1 MLAVVAAAYG
11 PVVASSPGWV
21 GADTKTYLYL
31 DPGRLLA
38 RAPTLWDADRA
49 LGTVTHQNIGYLW
62 PMGPFYWLAE
72 NLGLP
77 DWLAQRLWLGT
88 LLAAA
93 GLGVLYLLR
102 TLGWEGRG
110 LLIAVLGYQLSPYL
124 LHYSARIS
132 IVLAPW
138 AGLGWLIGLT
148 VRAARAGGW
157 RYPAL
162 FALAAVT
169 VGSVNATSLALVG
182 LAPALWLAHAA
193 WVQRSVSWKRAGAVA
208 ARIGALTAGVSLW
221 WMAGLAVQGAYSLPV
236 TRYTESYKAV
246 ADASTAPEILR
257 GLGYWFFYGND
268 KLGAWIEPSVD
279 YTQGLWLVFVSFG
292 LVVGTLALGS
302 ALRWR
307 HRGYFLLL
315 LAVGA
320 LIGVGAHPW
329 DGPSPAGALFKAF
342 TRSDAGLAL
351 RSTPRALPLVALS
364 VAVLAAAGV
373 NALARRMPRLGA
385 AVGAGVLLAVVLNNP
400 AIWKVRMVEEHLR
413 RPEDLPVYWLEAA
426 ADLDRAGPG
435 RVWEAPGSDFAS
447 YRWGNTVDP
456 ITPGLIDRGYVAR
469 ELVPFG
475 SPQSAGLLTAVDRRL
490 QEQTLEAES
499 LAPVARLMGVS
510 EIVHRADLTFE
521 RFRTP
526 RPVET
531 AALLERAPGLT
542 PLAAYGD
549 PAPNE
554 AGPEQ
559 TMIDEIR
566 LARPAGAT
574 HPAPVTR
581 FGVAGARPVV
591 GTRSAGA
598 VVVVGDAD
606 GIVDAAAAGVAD
618 FTGDN
623 PVFFAADLAA
633 DSGLAEL
640 VLGAGGPGRPADI
653 VVTDSN
659 RRRAQ
664 RWGTLR
670 ENRGH
675 TETAGEEPL
684 TYDPTDNR
692 LAVFGADPT
701 GDTRTVSEQ
710 RGPVTARAT
719 AYGNPVTYTVDD
731 RPALAVD
738 GSGDTAWVV
747 GAFSDPRGEFLRL
760 ELAEPGPVAAVR
772 LLQPRGPANR
782 RITEVEIR
790 ADGRTAAT
798 VELDE
803 RSRAEPGQTVALGV
817 EASVIEIEITAT
829 DLDHLRTYPGID
841 PVGFAEADLGLGPT
855 TEVIRTPRALVDR
868 LGEDLDRHDL
878 AVVLTRERSDPRE
891 PVRSDPEPHMARAV
905 PLPVERQATLRG
917 TARLSA
923 AAPSPV
929 IDDLLGLKTD
939 SGPAVTA
946 KSSGSRASTAET
958 PEKQVSG
965 PAVTAKSPES
975 RASAAETPGKRVSG
989 LAVTAKSSG
998 HLAGDLPSRAS
1009 AVLDGNPATAWTAAF
1024 GPQTGRWI
1032 EIALTAPTLDPT
1044 LNQNEGP
1051 APAVEVEIDVEVI
1064 EADVVADRLHSVPTA
1079 VEVLVDGTSAGVFA
1093 TELKA
1098 AAASAAAP
1106 LDSTATVSIPVR
1118 ATGSA
1123 FRLVVAEVSERL
1135 TRDWYSNTFQ
1145 PLPVSIAEVRLGAN
1159 PVRLSPP
1166 TPVDTGCREDL
1177 VSINGRPT
1185 PVRITG
1191 SAADAEARRPLNL
1204 QGCEPVTLTPNE
1216 TLVVTASG
1224 ANTGIDIDQLVFTSP
1239 APLPPTP
1246 AASPDSAERAE
1257 AASPAPTPDSA
1268 AAAEAAADSAEAS
1281 GAAADSVEGLEA
1293 STPDPAKDSAAEVKV
1308 ERHRDT
1314 SFTATVPP
1322 SDTGRWLVLA
1332 QSHNRGW
1339 QAVADGVDLG
1349 KPVVIDGYANGWWL
1363 PPGAETT
1370 VELRWTPQRLVDA
1383 ALALSAIFT
1392 ALTIAL
1398 AWKGRRTKPPSP
1410 ADGPAKTAEAT
1421 EYSPAK
1427 TAEATEYSP
1436 ALPQL
1441 IWPFAEPQQDPQPN
1455 RPSPKAI
1462 GGAALATAAL
1472 ATFTL
1477 PQWPTWLPLAA
1488 ALAAITAISLHWPR
1502 ARPLPLVAAATSL
1515 ATAATWIMISQYRF
1529 RHPPD
1534 FAWPQRF
1541 EEVNILGMIT
1551 ILLIATTYLQE
1562 STPPRQARQ
1571 PHTRN
1576 RSHT

>member
-1 MLAVVAAAYG
+1 MTRRPRRAVGWRPRWWPDRWTVLAVVAAAYG

-182 LAPALWLAHAA
+182 LAPALWLAHAT
-193 WVQRSVSWKRAGAVA
+193 WVQRSISWRRAGAVA

-400 AIWKVRMVEEHLR
+400 AMWKVRMVEEHLR

-566 LARPAGAT
+566 LARPATAA

-598 VVVVGDAD
+598 AVVVVGDAD

-618 FTGDN
+618 FAGHG

-640 VLGAGGPGRPADI
+640 VLGAGGPARPADI

-684 TYDPTDNR
+684 AYDPTDNR
-692 LAVFGADPT
+692 LAVFGADPA

-738 GSGDTAWVV
+738 GSPDTAWVV
-747 GAFSDPRGEFLRL
+747 GAFSDPRGEVLRL

-790 ADGRTAAT
+790 TDGRTAAT
-798 VELDE
+798 AELDE

-855 TEVIRTPRALVDR
+855 TEVIRTPRGLMDR
-868 LGEDLDRHDL
+868 LGEGLDRHDL

-891 PVRSDPEPHMARAV
+891 PVRSDPEPHMVRAV

-929 IDDLLGLKTD
+929 IDDLLGLRTD
-939 SGPAVTA
+939 SGLAVTTE
-946 KSSGSRASTAET
+946 SSGSRASTAET
-958 PEKQVSG
+958 PEK
-965 PAVTAKSPES
+965 
-975 RASAAETPGKRVSG
+975 RISAP
-989 LAVTAKSSG
+989 AVTAKSSG
-998 HLAGDLPSRAS
+998 RLAGDLPSRAS

-1032 EIALTAPTLDPT
+1032 EIALAPPTLDPT
-1044 LNQNEGP
+1044 LNQNEVPVPP
-1051 APAVEVEIDVEVI
+1051 AAVEVEVDVEVI
-1064 EADVVADRLHSVPTA
+1064 EADVVVDRLHSVPA
-1079 VEVLVDGTSAGVFA
+1079 ALEVLVDGASIDVFA
-1093 TELKA
+1093 TGLKA
-1098 AAASAAAP
+1098 DNASAAAP
-1106 LDSTATVSIPVR
+1106 LDSTATVSIPVQ

-1145 PLPVSIAEVRLGAN
+1145 PLPVSIAEVRLGAD
-1159 PVRLSPP
+1159 PVRLAPP
-1166 TPVDTGCREDL
+1166 TPIDTGCREDL

-1216 TLVVTASG
+1216 TLVVTSSG

-1239 APLPPTP
+1239 APLSPTP
-1246 AASPDSAERAE
+1246 AGPAAEPNSAERAE
-1257 AASPAPTPDSA
+1257 TASSAPTPTLTADSA
-1268 AAAEAAADSAEAS
+1268 AEAGAASDSAEGS
-1281 GAAADSVEGLEA
+1281 EA

-1322 SDTGRWLVLA
+1322 SATGRWLVLA

-1339 QAVADGVDLG
+1339 QAVADGTDLG
-1349 KPVVIDGYANGWWL
+1349 EPVVIDGYANGWWL

-1383 ALALSAIFT
+1383 ALALSAAFT

-1421 EYSPAK
+1421 EYGP
-1427 TAEATEYSP
+1427 T
-1436 ALPQL
+1436 LPQL
-1441 IWPFAEPQQDPQPN
+1441 IWPFIEPQQDPQANP
-1455 RPSPKAI
+1455 PSPKAI
-1462 GGAALATAAL
+1462 GAAALATATL

-1477 PQWPTWLPLAA
+1477 PQWPTWLPLTAL
-1488 ALAAITAISLHWPR
+1488 LAAITAISLHWPR
-1502 ARPLPLVAAATSL
+1502 ARPLPLAAAATSL
-1515 ATAATWIMISQYRF
+1515 AAAAAWIMISQYRF

-1541 EEVNILGMIT
+1541 EEVNILGMLT

-1562 STPPRQARQ
+1562 STTPRHGGKKPEAA
-1571 PHTRN
+1571 TR
-1576 RSHT
+1576 

>member
-1 MLAVVAAAYG
+1 MLVSVAAAYG

-193 WVQRSVSWKRAGAVA
+193 WVQRSVSWKRAGAAA
-208 ARIGALTAGVSLW
+208 ARIGALTVGVSLW

-302 ALRWR
+302 ALRWC

-342 TRSDAGLAL
+342 TRTDAGLAL
-351 RSTPRALPLVALS
+351 RSTPRAVPLVALS

-400 AIWKVRMVEEHLR
+400 AMWKVRMVEEHLR

-475 SPQSAGLLTAVDRRL
+475 SPQSAALLTAVDRRL

-499 LAPVARLMGVS
+499 LAPVARLMGAS

-526 RPVET
+526 RPAET

-542 PLAAYGD
+542 PLAGYGD

-566 LARPAGAT
+566 LARPVTAV

-581 FGVAGARPVV
+581 FGVDGARPVV
-591 GTRSAGA
+591 GTRSAGDA

-606 GIVDAAAAGVAD
+606 GIVDAAAAGLAD
-618 FTGDN
+618 FAGDG
-623 PVFFAADLAA
+623 PVFFAADLAGH
-633 DSGLAEL
+633 SELAEL
-640 VLGAGGPGRPADI
+640 VLGPDGAARPAAI

-675 TETAGEEPL
+675 TETAGETPL
-684 TYDPTDNR
+684 AYDPTDNR
-692 LAVFGADPT
+692 LAVFGADPAD
-701 GDTRTVSEQ
+701 DTRTVSEQ

-738 GSGDTAWVV
+738 GSPDTAWVV

-760 ELAEPGPVAAVR
+760 ELAEPGLVAAVR
-772 LLQPRGPANR
+772 LLQPPGPANR

-798 VELDE
+798 VGLDE
-803 RSRAEPGQTVALGV
+803 RSRAEPGQTVALEV

-829 DLDHLRTYPGID
+829 NLDHLRTYPGID

-855 TEVIRTPRALVDR
+855 TEVIRTPRALIDR
-868 LGEDLDRHDL
+868 LGESLDRHDL

-891 PVRSDPEPHMARAV
+891 PVRADPEPQMTRAI
-905 PLPVERQATLRG
+905 PLPVERKATLRG

-929 IDDLLGLKTD
+929 IDDLLGLRAV
-939 SGPAVTA
+939 SGASAVTA
-946 KSSGSRASTAET
+946 ESSGSRASAAE
-958 PEKQVSG
+958 
-965 PAVTAKSPES
+965 SPE
-975 RASAAETPGKRVSG
+975 ERVSG

-998 HLAGDLPSRAS
+998 RLAGDLPSRAS

-1032 EIALTAPTLDPT
+1032 EIALTAPTLAPT
-1044 LNQNEGP
+1044 LNLAEGP
-1051 APAVEVEIDVEVI
+1051 TSTAAVEVEGWVEVI
-1064 EADVVADRLHSVPTA
+1064 EADVVVDRLHSVPA
-1079 VEVLVDGTSAGVFA
+1079 ALEVLVDGASAGVFP
-1093 TELKA
+1093 TGLKA
-1098 AAASAAAP
+1098 DDASAAAP
-1106 LDSTATVSIPVR
+1106 LDSTATVSIPVQ

-1123 FRLVVAEVSERL
+1123 FRLVVAKVSERL

-1145 PLPVSIAEVRLGAN
+1145 PLPVSIAEVRLGAD
-1159 PVRLSPP
+1159 PIRLPPP

-1177 VSINGRPT
+1177 LSVNGRPI

-1191 SAADAEARRPLNL
+1191 SAADAESRRPLNL
-1204 QGCEPVTLTPNE
+1204 QGCEPVTLTPGE
-1216 TLVVTASG
+1216 TLVVTSSG
-1224 ANTGIDIDQLVFTSP
+1224 ADTGIDIDQLVFTSP
-1239 APLPPTP
+1239 APLSPMPPALSAPMPTP
-1246 AASPDSAERAE
+1246 
-1257 AASPAPTPDSA
+1257 T
-1268 AAAEAAADSAEAS
+1268 ADSAE
-1281 GAAADSVEGLEA
+1281 GAGAPA
-1293 STPDPAKDSAAEVKV
+1293 PDPAKGSATAAVKV

-1322 SDTGRWLVLA
+1322 SDAGRWLVLA
-1332 QSHNRGW
+1332 QSYNRGW

-1349 KPVVIDGYANGWWL
+1349 EPVVIDGYANGWWL
-1363 PPGAETT
+1363 PPGDETT

-1398 AWKGRRTKPPSP
+1398 AWKGRRSEPP
-1410 ADGPAKTAEAT
+1410 GPVNAT
-1421 EYSPAK
+1421 EAPESSP
-1427 TAEATEYSP
+1427 P
-1436 ALPQL
+1436 LPQL
-1441 IWPFAEPQQDPQPN
+1441 IWPFAEPQPAPQAGP
-1455 RPSPKAI
+1455 PSRQATAV
-1462 GGAALATAAL
+1462 AALTTAAIAAL
-1472 ATFTL
+1472 TL

-1488 ALAAITAISLHWPR
+1488 ALAAITAISLHWQR
-1502 ARPLPLVAAATSL
+1502 AGPLPLAAAATSL
-1515 ATAATWIMISQYRF
+1515 GIAAAWIMISQYRF

-1541 EEVNILGMIT
+1541 EEVNILGMLT
-1551 ILLIATTYLQE
+1551 ILLIAATYIQE
-1562 STPPRQARQ
+1562 STTPRRAGR
-1571 PHTRN
+1571 HRAGSGN
-1576 RSHT
+1576 R

>member
-1 MLAVVAAAYG
+1 MLAAVAAGYG

-88 LLAAA
+88 LLVLA
-93 GLGVLYLLR
+93 GLGVAYLLR

-110 LLIAVLGYQLSPYL
+110 LLVAVLAYELSPYL

-138 AGLGWLIGLT
+138 AALGWLIGLT
-148 VRAARAGGW
+148 VRAAHTGGW

-169 VGSVNATSLALVG
+169 AGSVNATSLALVG
-182 LAPALWLAHAA
+182 LAPALWLAHAVWA
-193 WVQRSVSWKRAGAVA
+193 ERSLSLRRAGAAA

-292 LVVGTLALGS
+292 LVVGTLALAA

-329 DGPSPAGALFKAF
+329 AGPSPAGALFKAF

-351 RSTPRALPLVALS
+351 RSTPRAVPLVALA
-364 VAVLAAAGV
+364 VAVLAGAGL
-373 NALARRMPRLGA
+373 NALHRRLPRFGA
-385 AVGAGVLLAVVLNNP
+385 FVSVGVLAAVVLNNP
-400 AIWKVRMVEEHLR
+400 AMWKVRMVEEQLR
-413 RPEDLPVYWLEAA
+413 RPENLPEYWLEATA
-426 ADLDRAGPG
+426 AMDSAGRG
-435 RVWEAPGSDFAS
+435 RVWEVPGSDFAS

-475 SPQSAGLLTAVDRRL
+475 SAQSAALLTAVDRRL
-490 QEQTLEAES
+490 QEQTLAPES
-499 LAPVARLMGVS
+499 LAPVARLMGAG
-510 EIVHRADLTFE
+510 EIAHRADLTFE

-542 PLAAYGD
+542 ELAAHGV
-549 PAPNE
+549 PVANQ

-566 LARPAGAT
+566 LARPADPA

-581 FGVAGARPVV
+581 YAVADPRPLVGV
-591 GTRSAGA
+591 RSAA
-598 VVVVGDAD
+598 SATVVVVGDAD
-606 GIVDAAAAGVAD
+606 GIVDAAAAGVVD
-618 FTGDN
+618 FTGDG
-623 PVFFAADLAA
+623 PVFFAADLVSDSELA
-633 DSGLAEL
+633 DL
-640 VLGAGGPGRPADI
+640 VLGAGAGQPADI

-675 TETAGEEPL
+675 TEMAGETPL
-684 TYDPTDNR
+684 AYDPTDNR
-692 LAVFGADPT
+692 LAVFAADST
-701 GDTRTVSEQ
+701 DDTRTVSEQ

-738 GSGDTAWVV
+738 GSAETAWVV
-747 GAFSDPRGEFLRL
+747 GAFSDPRGEILRL
-760 ELAEPGPVAAVR
+760 ELAEPTPVDAVR
-772 LLQPRGPANR
+772 LLQPSGPANR

-790 ADGRTAAT
+790 TDGRTAAA
-798 VELDE
+798 VDLDE
-803 RSRAEPGQTVALGV
+803 RSRTEPGQRVELGV
-817 EASVIEIEITAT
+817 EASVVEVEITAT

-841 PVGFAEADLGLGPT
+841 PVGFAEVDLGLGPT
-855 TEVIRTPRALVDR
+855 SEVIRTPRALLDQ
-868 LGEDLDRHDL
+868 LGPDLNRHDL
-878 AVVLTRERSDPRE
+878 AIVLTRERSDPRE
-891 PVRSDPEPHMARAV
+891 PVRADPEPHMVRAI
-905 PLPVERQATLRG
+905 PLPTEREATLQG

-929 IDDLLGLKTD
+929 IDALLGL
-939 SGPAVTA
+939 GPASGQARMTA
-946 KSSGSRASTAET
+946 T
-958 PEKQVSG
+958 
-965 PAVTAKSPES
+965 
-975 RASAAETPGKRVSG
+975 
-989 LAVTAKSSG
+989 SSG

-1024 GPQTGRWI
+1024 GPQTARWI
-1032 EIALTAPTLDPT
+1032 EIALAAPTLDQT
-1044 LNQNEGP
+1044 LDEK
-1051 APAVEVEIDVEVI
+1051 APPDAEIMPEVEDEVI
-1064 EADVVADRLHSVPTA
+1064 EVDVVTDRLHSVPA
-1079 VEVLVDGTSAGVFA
+1079 AMEVLVDGASAGIFP
-1093 TELKA
+1093 TGLKA
-1098 AAASAAAP
+1098 DEASAAAP
-1106 LDSTATVSIPVR
+1106 IDSTTTVSIPVQTSGR
-1118 ATGSA
+1118 V
-1123 FRLVVAEVSERL
+1123 FRLAVAEVSERL

-1145 PLPVSIAEVRLGAN
+1145 PLPVSIAEVRLAPD
-1159 PVRLSPP
+1159 PVRLPPP
-1166 TPVDTGCREDL
+1166 TPVNTGCREDL
-1177 VSINGRPT
+1177 VKVNGHPV

-1191 SAADAEARRPLNL
+1191 SATDAEARHPLDL
-1204 QGCEPVTLTPNE
+1204 EGCEPVTLTPDE
-1216 TLVVTASG
+1216 TLVVTAAG
-1224 ANTGIDIDQLVFTSP
+1224 ANTGIDVDQLVLT
-1239 APLPPTP
+1239 
-1246 AASPDSAERAE
+1246 
-1257 AASPAPTPDSA
+1257 SPAPTPLPPSTGAGEEATPADSA
-1268 AAAEAAADSAEAS
+1268 SPGAEAALTGSASPAPS
-1281 GAAADSVEGLEA
+1281 SPIGSP
-1293 STPDPAKDSAAEVKV
+1293 STPSKVEVK
-1308 ERHRDT
+1308 RHRDT
-1314 SFTATVPP
+1314 SFTATVPA
-1322 SDTGRWLVLA
+1322 STVGRWLVLA
-1332 QSHNRGW
+1332 QSHNQGW
-1339 QAVADGVDLG
+1339 QAIADGIDLG
-1349 KPVVIDGYANGWWL
+1349 QPVVIDGYANGWWL
-1363 PPGAETT
+1363 PPSDET
-1370 VELRWTPQRLVDA
+1370 VVKLSWTPQRLVDA
-1383 ALALSAIFT
+1383 ALALSAVM
-1392 ALTIAL
+1392 ALITIAL
-1398 AWKGRRTKPPSP
+1398 AWRGRRYEPPDPPS
-1410 ADGPAKTAEAT
+1410 AAKTADFG
-1421 EYSPAK
+1421 P
-1427 TAEATEYSP
+1427 P
-1436 ALPQL
+1436 LPKL
-1441 IWPFAEPQQDPQPN
+1441 VWPFFDPQFGPED
-1455 RPSPKAI
+1455 RQPSQR
-1462 GGAALATAAL
+1462 AAVAAGLVAAATAVL
-1472 ATFTL
+1472 TL
-1477 PQWPTWLPLAA
+1477 PQWPTWLPVAAVLGAIAVISLRWRRAA
-1488 ALAAITAISLHWPR
+1488 AL
-1502 ARPLPLVAAATSL
+1502 PLATAATSL
-1515 ATAATWIMISQYRF
+1515 AAAAAWIMISQRRF

-1534 FAWPQRF
+1534 FGWPQRF
-1541 EEVNILGMIT
+1541 EEVHVLGMTT
-1551 ILLIATTYLQE
+1551 ILLALTAYICETAQK
-1562 STPPRQARQ
+1562 SRKRTPE
-1571 PHTRN
+1571 T
-1576 RSHT
+1576 

>member
-1 MLAVVAAAYG
+1 MTLRLRRARRRPRWWPDRWIVLAAVFAGYG

-88 LLAAA
+88 LVAAA

-110 LLIAVLGYQLSPYL
+110 LLAAVLAYELSPYL

-138 AGLGWLIGLT
+138 AALGWLIGLT
-148 VRAARAGGW
+148 VRAARTGGW

-169 VGSVNATSLALVG
+169 AGSVNATSLALVG
-182 LAPALWLAHAA
+182 LAPALWLAHAVWA
-193 WVQRSVSWKRAGAVA
+193 ERSLSLRRAGAAA

-292 LVVGTLALGS
+292 LVVGTLALAA

-351 RSTPRALPLVALS
+351 RSTPRAVPLVALAT
-364 VAVLAAAGV
+364 AVLAGAGV
-373 NALARRMPRLGA
+373 NSLHRRLPRFGA
-385 AVGAGVLLAVVLNNP
+385 FVSVGVLLAVVLNNP
-400 AIWKVRMVEEHLR
+400 AMWKVRMVEEHLR
-413 RPEDLPVYWLEAA
+413 RPEDLPEYWLEAA
-426 ADLDRAGPG
+426 AAMDSAGPG
-435 RVWEAPGSDFAS
+435 RVWEVPGSDFAS

-475 SPQSAGLLTAVDRRL
+475 SAQSAALLTAVDRRL
-490 QEQTLEAES
+490 QEQTLEPES
-499 LAPVARLMGVS
+499 LAPVARLMGVG
-510 EIVHRADLTFE
+510 EIAHRADLTFE

-531 AALLERAPGLT
+531 AALLERAPGLFEI
-542 PLAAYGD
+542 AAHGD
-549 PAPNE
+549 PVANE

-566 LARPAGAT
+566 LARPADPV

-581 FGVAGARPVV
+581 YSVAGPRPMV
-591 GTRSAGA
+591 GTRSAASAA
-598 VVVVGDAD
+598 VVAGDAD
-606 GIVDAAAAGVAD
+606 GIVDSAAAGVVD
-618 FTGDN
+618 FTGDD
-623 PVFFAADLAA
+623 PVFFAADLVSDPELA
-633 DSGLAEL
+633 DR
-640 VLGAGGPGRPADI
+640 VLGAGAGKPAAI

-675 TETAGEEPL
+675 TEMAGETPL
-684 TYDPTDNR
+684 AYDPTDNR
-692 LAVFGADPT
+692 LAAFAADPT
-701 GDTRTVSEQ
+701 DDTRTVSEQ
-710 RGPVTARAT
+710 RGPVAARAT

-738 GSGDTAWVV
+738 GSPDTAWVV
-747 GAFSDPRGEFLRL
+747 GAFSDPRGEVLRL
-760 ELAEPGPVAAVR
+760 ELAEPGPMAAVR

-790 ADGRTAAT
+790 ADGRTAAA

-803 RSRAEPGQTVALGV
+803 RSRSEPGQRVELGV

-829 DLDHLRTYPGID
+829 DLDRLRIYPGID
-841 PVGFAEADLGLGPT
+841 PVGFAEVDLGLGPT
-855 TEVIRTPRALVDR
+855 TEVIRTPRALLDQ
-868 LGEDLDRHDL
+868 LGPDLNRHDL

-891 PVRSDPEPHMARAV
+891 PVRADPEPHMVRAV
-905 PLPVERQATLRG
+905 PLPTEREATLQG

-929 IDDLLGLKTD
+929 IDALLGLRAGSEAT
-939 SGPAVTA
+939 VTA
-946 KSSGSRASTAET
+946 TSSGR
-958 PEKQVSG
+958 
-965 PAVTAKSPES
+965 
-975 RASAAETPGKRVSG
+975 
-989 LAVTAKSSG
+989 
-998 HLAGDLPSRAS
+998 LAGDLPSRAS

-1032 EIALTAPTLDPT
+1032 EIALAAPTLDQT
-1044 LNQNEGP
+1044 LNQEARP
-1051 APAVEVEIDVEVI
+1051 DTEIKPEVDVEVI
-1064 EADVVADRLHSVPTA
+1064 EVDVVTDRLHSIPTA
-1079 VEVLVDGTSAGVFA
+1079 LEVLVDGASAGLFP
-1093 TELKA
+1093 TGLKA
-1098 AAASAAAP
+1098 DDASAAAP
-1106 LDSTATVSIPVR
+1106 FDSTTTVSIPVPTSGR
-1118 ATGSA
+1118 T
-1123 FRLVVAEVSERL
+1123 FRLTMAEVSERL

-1145 PLPVSIAEVRLGAN
+1145 PLPVSIAEVRLG
-1159 PVRLSPP
+1159 PDPIRLRPP
-1166 TPVDTGCREDL
+1166 APVDTGCREDL
-1177 VSINGRPT
+1177 VRVNGRPV

-1191 SAADAEARRPLNL
+1191 SAADAEARHRLNL
-1204 QGCEPVTLTPNE
+1204 EGCEPVTLTPGE
-1216 TLVVTASG
+1216 TLIVTAAGSD
-1224 ANTGIDIDQLVFTSP
+1224 TGIDVDQLVLT
-1239 APLPPTP
+1239 
-1246 AASPDSAERAE
+1246 
-1257 AASPAPTPDSA
+1257 SPAPTPPLPAPDSPG
-1268 AAAEAAADSAEAS
+1268 AEAGAAPADSATPAPTVSPSSPSE
-1281 GAAADSVEGLEA
+1281 VEI
-1293 STPDPAKDSAAEVKV
+1293 K
-1308 ERHRDT
+1308 RHRDT
-1314 SFTATVPP
+1314 SFTATVPASP
-1322 SDTGRWLVLA
+1322 TGRWLVLA
-1332 QSHNRGW
+1332 QSHNQGW
-1339 QAVADGVDLG
+1339 QATADGIDLG
-1349 KPVVIDGYANGWWL
+1349 ESVVIDGYANGWWL
-1363 PPGAETT
+1363 TPGDKTT

-1383 ALALSAIFT
+1383 ALALSAII
-1392 ALTIAL
+1392 ALLTIAL
-1398 AWKGRRTKPPSP
+1398 AWKGRRYDPSNPPN
-1410 ADGPAKTAEAT
+1410 ATETAEFGPPLPKLAWPLF
-1421 EYSPAK
+1421 SLQPN
-1427 TAEATEYSP
+1427 AEA
-1436 ALPQL
+1436 
-1441 IWPFAEPQQDPQPN
+1441 PQPS
-1455 RPSPKAI
+1455 RRATAAAAI
-1462 GGAALATAAL
+1462 AAAATAAL
-1472 ATFTL
+1472 TL
-1477 PQWPTWLPLAA
+1477 PQWPTWLPAAA
-1488 ALAAITAISLHWPR
+1488 ALGAITIISLRWQR
-1502 ARPLPLVAAATSL
+1502 AAALPLTAAATSL
-1515 ATAATWIMISQYRF
+1515 AAAAAWIMISQRRF

-1534 FAWPQRF
+1534 FGWPQRF
-1541 EEVNILGMIT
+1541 EEVHILGITT
-1551 ILLIATTYLQE
+1551 ILLALTAYICET
-1562 STPPRQARQ
+1562 ARTKAQ
-1571 PHTRN
+1571 K
-1576 RSHT
+1576 

>member
-1 MLAVVAAAYG
+1 MLTAVAAGYG

-88 LLAAA
+88 LLVLA
-93 GLGVLYLLR
+93 GLGVAYLLR

-110 LLIAVLGYQLSPYL
+110 LLVAVLAYELSPYL

-138 AGLGWLIGLT
+138 AALGWLIGLT

-169 VGSVNATSLALVG
+169 AGSVNATSLALVG
-182 LAPALWLAHAA
+182 LAPALWLAHAV
-193 WVQRSVSWKRAGAVA
+193 WVERSLSLRRAGAAA

-279 YTQGLWLVFVSFG
+279 YTQGLWLVFVGFG
-292 LVVGTLALGS
+292 LVVGTLALAA

-351 RSTPRALPLVALS
+351 RSTPRAVPLVALA
-364 VAVLAAAGV
+364 VAVLAGAGV
-373 NALARRMPRLGA
+373 NALHRCLPRFGTF
-385 AVGAGVLLAVVLNNP
+385 VSVGVLAAVVLNNP
-400 AIWKVRMVEEHLR
+400 AMWKVRMVEEHLR
-413 RPEDLPVYWLEAA
+413 RPENLPEYWLEATA
-426 ADLDRAGPG
+426 AMDSAGPG
-435 RVWEAPGSDFAS
+435 RVWEVPGSDFAS

-475 SPQSAGLLTAVDRRL
+475 SAQSAALLTAVDRRL
-490 QEQTLEAES
+490 QEQTLAPES
-499 LAPVARLMGVS
+499 LAPVARLMGAS
-510 EIVHRADLTFE
+510 EIAHRADLTFE

-531 AALLERAPGLT
+531 AALLERAPGLAEV
-542 PLAAYGD
+542 AAHGD
-549 PAPNE
+549 PVANE

-566 LARPAGAT
+566 LARPADPA

-581 FGVAGARPVV
+581 YSVADPRPLVGV
-591 GTRSAGA
+591 RSAA
-598 VVVVGDAD
+598 SATVVVVGDAD
-606 GIVDAAAAGVAD
+606 GIVDAAAAGVVD
-618 FTGDN
+618 FTGHG
-623 PVFFAADLAA
+623 PVFFAADLVSDPELA
-633 DSGLAEL
+633 DL
-640 VLGAGGPGRPADI
+640 VLGADAGKPAAI

-675 TETAGEEPL
+675 TEMAGETPL
-684 TYDPTDNR
+684 AYDPTDNR
-692 LAVFGADPT
+692 LAVFDADPT
-701 GDTRTVSEQ
+701 DDTRTVSEQ
-710 RGPVTARAT
+710 RGPVAARAT

-738 GSGDTAWVV
+738 GSPETAWVV
-747 GAFSDPRGEFLRL
+747 GAFSDPRGEILRL
-760 ELAEPGPVAAVR
+760 ELAEPTPVDAVR
-772 LLQPRGPANR
+772 LLQPSGPANR

-790 ADGRTAAT
+790 TDGQTAAA
-798 VELDE
+798 VDLDE
-803 RSRAEPGQTVALGV
+803 RSRTEPGQRVELGV

-841 PVGFAEADLGLGPT
+841 PVGFAEVDLGLGPT
-855 TEVIRTPRALVDR
+855 TEVIRTPRALLNQ
-868 LGEDLDRHDL
+868 LGPDLDRHDL
-878 AVVLTRERSDPRE
+878 AIVLTRERSDPRE
-891 PVRSDPEPHMARAV
+891 PVRADPEPHMVRAI
-905 PLPVERQATLRG
+905 PLPTKREATLRG

-929 IDDLLGLKTD
+929 IDALLGL
-939 SGPAVTA
+939 GP
-946 KSSGSRASTAET
+946 SSGQARMTAT
-958 PEKQVSG
+958 
-965 PAVTAKSPES
+965 
-975 RASAAETPGKRVSG
+975 
-989 LAVTAKSSG
+989 SSG
-998 HLAGDLPSRAS
+998 RLAGDLPSRAS
-1009 AVLDGNPATAWTAAF
+1009 AVLDGNPTTAWTAAF

-1032 EIALTAPTLDPT
+1032 EIALAMPTLDQT
-1044 LNQNEGP
+1044 LDEETRP
-1051 APAVEVEIDVEVI
+1051 DAEIKPEVKVEVI
-1064 EADVVADRLHSVPTA
+1064 EVDVVTDRLHSVPAA
-1079 VEVLVDGTSAGVFA
+1079 VEVLVDGASAGVFP
-1093 TELKA
+1093 TGLKA
-1098 AAASAAAP
+1098 DEASAAAP
-1106 LDSTATVSIPVR
+1106 LDSTTTVSLPVQ
-1118 ATGSA
+1118 TSGKT

-1145 PLPVSIAEVRLGAN
+1145 PLPVSIAEVRLAPD
-1159 PVRLSPP
+1159 PVRLPPP
-1166 TPVDTGCREDL
+1166 TPVNTGCRKDL
-1177 VSINGRPT
+1177 VKVNGHPV

-1191 SAADAEARRPLNL
+1191 SAADAESRHPLDL
-1204 QGCEPVTLTPNE
+1204 EGCEPVTLTPDE
-1216 TLVVTASG
+1216 TLVVTTAG
-1224 ANTGIDIDQLVFTSP
+1224 ANTGIDIDQLVLTSP
-1239 APLPPTP
+1239 TPTPPPTSTS
-1246 AASPDSAERAE
+1246 SPS
-1257 AASPAPTPDSA
+1257 SPS
-1268 AAAEAAADSAEAS
+1268 
-1281 GAAADSVEGLEA
+1281 
-1293 STPDPAKDSAAEVKV
+1293 KVKV
-1308 ERHRDT
+1308 KRHRDT
-1314 SFTATVPP
+1314 SFTATVPA
-1322 SDTGRWLVLA
+1322 STVGRWLVLA
-1332 QSHNRGW
+1332 QSHNQGW
-1339 QAVADGVDLG
+1339 QAVADGINLG
-1349 KPVVIDGYANGWWL
+1349 QPVVIDGYANGWWL
-1363 PPGAETT
+1363 PPSDKTV

-1383 ALALSAIFT
+1383 ALALSAVM
-1392 ALTIAL
+1392 ALITIAL
-1398 AWKGRRTKPPSP
+1398 AWKGRRYNPSNP
-1410 ADGPAKTAEAT
+1410 ANA
-1421 EYSPAK
+1421 
-1427 TAEATEYSP
+1427 
-1436 ALPQL
+1436 
-1441 IWPFAEPQQDPQPN
+1441 
-1455 RPSPKAI
+1455 
-1462 GGAALATAAL
+1462 GAAEFGPPLPKLAWPLFNFHPDPESRQPSRRATAAAAI
-1472 ATFTL
+1472 ATATTAALTL
-1477 PQWPTWLPLAA
+1477 PQWPTWLPVAA
-1488 ALAAITAISLHWPR
+1488 ALGAIAAISLRWPR
-1502 ARPLPLVAAATSL
+1502 ATALPLAAAATSL
-1515 ATAATWIMISQYRF
+1515 AAAAAWIMISQRRF

-1534 FAWPQRF
+1534 FGWPQRF
-1541 EEVNILGMIT
+1541 EEVHILGITT
-1551 ILLIATTYLQE
+1551 ILLALTAYICE
-1562 STPPRQARQ
+1562 SAQKGQVKGTKSLKPRQSRHPQNPKNPPATRRRAAPAQ
-1571 PHTRN
+1571 PR
-1576 RSHT
+1576 

>member
-1 MLAVVAAAYG
+1 MLVSVAAAYG

-110 LLIAVLGYQLSPYL
+110 LLIAALGYQLSPYL

-148 VRAARAGGW
+148 VRAARTGGW

-193 WVQRSVSWKRAGAVA
+193 WVQRSISWKRAGAAA
-208 ARIGALTAGVSLW
+208 ARIGALTVGVSLW

-302 ALRWR
+302 ALRWC

-342 TRSDAGLAL
+342 TRTDAGLAL
-351 RSTPRALPLVALS
+351 RSTPRAVPLVALS

-373 NALARRMPRLGA
+373 NALARRVPRLGA

-400 AIWKVRMVEEHLR
+400 AMWKVRMVEEHLR

-475 SPQSAGLLTAVDRRL
+475 SPQSAALLTAVDRRL

-499 LAPVARLMGVS
+499 LAPVARLMGAG

-526 RPVET
+526 RPAET

-566 LARPAGAT
+566 LARTAGAI

-581 FGVAGARPVV
+581 FGVTGARPVV
-591 GTRSAGA
+591 GTRSAGDA

-606 GIVDAAAAGVAD
+606 GIVDAAAAGLAD
-618 FTGDN
+618 FTGDG
-623 PVFFAADLAA
+623 PVFFAADLAGH
-633 DSGLAEL
+633 SELAEL
-640 VLGAGGPGRPADI
+640 VLGPDGPGPPAAI

-675 TETAGEEPL
+675 TETAGEAPL
-684 TYDPTDNR
+684 AYDPTDNR
-692 LAVFGADPT
+692 LDVFGADPAD
-701 GDTRTVSEQ
+701 DTRTVSEQ

-772 LLQPRGPANR
+772 LLQPPGPANR

-798 VELDE
+798 VGLDE
-803 RSRAEPGQTVALGV
+803 RSRAEPGQTVALEV

-829 DLDHLRTYPGID
+829 NLDHLRTYPGID

-868 LGEDLDRHDL
+868 LGESLDRHDL

-891 PVRSDPEPHMARAV
+891 PVRADPEPQMVRAV

-923 AAPSPV
+923 SAPSPV
-929 IDDLLGLKTD
+929 IDDLLGLRAV
-939 SGPAVTA
+939 SGASAVTA
-946 KSSGSRASTAET
+946 KSSGSRASAAE
-958 PEKQVSG
+958 
-965 PAVTAKSPES
+965 SPE
-975 RASAAETPGKRVSG
+975 ERVSG
-989 LAVTAKSSG
+989 LAVTAMSSG
-998 HLAGDLPSRAS
+998 RLAGDLPSRAS
-1009 AVLDGNPATAWTAAF
+1009 AVLDGDPATAWTAAF

-1032 EIALTAPTLDPT
+1032 EIALAAPTLDQT
-1044 LNQNEGP
+1044 LNHDA
-1051 APAVEVEIDVEVI
+1051 APNGAVEVEGWVEAI
-1064 EADVVADRLHSVPTA
+1064 EVDVVTDRLHSVPTA
-1079 VEVLVDGTSAGVFA
+1079 LEVLVDGASAGVVA
-1093 TELKA
+1093 TGLKA
-1098 AAASAAAP
+1098 DATSAAAP
-1106 LDSTATVSIPVR
+1106 LDSTATVSIPVQ

-1145 PLPVSIAEVRLGAN
+1145 PLPVSIAEVRLGAE
-1159 PVRLSPP
+1159 PIRLPPP

-1177 VSINGRPT
+1177 VSVNGRPT

-1191 SAADAEARRPLNL
+1191 SAADAESRRRLNL
-1204 QGCEPVTLTPNE
+1204 QGCEPVTLTPGE
-1216 TLVVTASG
+1216 TLVVTSSG

-1239 APLPPTP
+1239 APLSPTP
-1246 AASPDSAERAE
+1246 AGPAAVPNLAERAE
-1257 AASPAPTPDSA
+1257 AALSTPTT
-1268 AAAEAAADSAEAS
+1268 DSAE
-1281 GAAADSVEGLEA
+1281 GAGAPA
-1293 STPDPAKDSAAEVKV
+1293 PDPAKGSTTAAVKV

-1322 SDTGRWLVLA
+1322 SDIGRWLVLA

-1349 KPVVIDGYANGWWL
+1349 EPVVIDGYANGWWL
-1363 PPGAETT
+1363 PPGDETT

-1383 ALALSAIFT
+1383 ALALSAAFT
-1392 ALTIAL
+1392 VLTIAL
-1398 AWKGRRTKPPSP
+1398 AWKGRRSEPP
-1410 ADGPAKTAEAT
+1410 GPVNATEAT
-1421 EYSPAK
+1421 ECGPAI
-1427 TAEATEYSP
+1427 
-1436 ALPQL
+1436 PQL
-1441 IWPFAEPQQDPQPN
+1441 IWPFAEPQPAPQAGP
-1455 RPSPKAI
+1455 PSRQATAV
-1462 GGAALATAAL
+1462 AALTTAAIAAL
-1472 ATFTL
+1472 TL

-1488 ALAAITAISLHWPR
+1488 ALAAITAISLHWQR
-1502 ARPLPLVAAATSL
+1502 AGPLPLAAAATSL
-1515 ATAATWIMISQYRF
+1515 GIAAAWIMISQHRF

-1541 EEVNILGMIT
+1541 EEVNILGMLT
-1551 ILLIATTYLQE
+1551 ILLIAAAYIQE
-1562 STPPRQARQ
+1562 STTPRRAGR
-1571 PHTRN
+1571 HRAGSGK
-1576 RSHT
+1576 R

>member
-1 MLAVVAAAYG
+1 MSGHPRRAAGWRPRWWPDRWTVLVSVAAAYG

-148 VRAARAGGW
+148 VRAARTGGW

-193 WVQRSVSWKRAGAVA
+193 WVQRSVSWRRAGAAA
-208 ARIGALTAGVSLW
+208 ARIGALTVGVSLW

-342 TRSDAGLAL
+342 TRTDAGLAL
-351 RSTPRALPLVALS
+351 RSTPRAVPLVALS

-400 AIWKVRMVEEHLR
+400 AMWKVRMVEEHLR
-413 RPEDLPVYWLEAA
+413 RPEGLPVYWLEAA

-475 SPQSAGLLTAVDRRL
+475 SPQSAALLTAVDRRL

-499 LAPVARLMGVS
+499 LAPVARLMGAS

-566 LARPAGAT
+566 LARPVTAV

-581 FGVAGARPVV
+581 FGVTGARPVV
-591 GTRSAGA
+591 GTRSAGAA

-606 GIVDAAAAGVAD
+606 GIVDAAAAGLAD
-618 FTGDN
+618 FTGDG
-623 PVFFAADLAA
+623 PVFFAADLAGH
-633 DSGLAEL
+633 SELAEL
-640 VLGAGGPGRPADI
+640 VLCPDGLDPPADI

-675 TETAGEEPL
+675 TETAGEAPL
-684 TYDPTDNR
+684 AYDPTDNR
-692 LAVFGADPT
+692 LDVFGADPAD
-701 GDTRTVSEQ
+701 DTRTVSEQ
-710 RGPVTARAT
+710 RGPVTARTT

-731 RPALAVD
+731 RPALTVD
-738 GSGDTAWVV
+738 GSPDTAWVV

-772 LLQPRGPANR
+772 LLQPPGPANR

-798 VELDE
+798 VGLDE
-803 RSRAEPGQTVALGV
+803 RSRAEPGQTVALEV

-829 DLDHLRTYPGID
+829 NLDHLRTYPGID

-868 LGEDLDRHDL
+868 LGESLDRHDL

-891 PVRSDPEPHMARAV
+891 PVRADPEPQMVRAV

-929 IDDLLGLKTD
+929 IDDLLGLRAV
-939 SGPAVTA
+939 SGASAVTA
-946 KSSGSRASTAET
+946 KSSGSRASAAE
-958 PEKQVSG
+958 
-965 PAVTAKSPES
+965 SPE
-975 RASAAETPGKRVSG
+975 ERVSG
-989 LAVTAKSSG
+989 LAVTAMSSG
-998 HLAGDLPSRAS
+998 RLAGDLPSRAS
-1009 AVLDGNPATAWTAAF
+1009 AVLDGDPATAWTAAL

-1032 EIALTAPTLDPT
+1032 EIALAAPTLNHDA
-1044 LNQNEGP
+1044 
-1051 APAVEVEIDVEVI
+1051 APNGAVEVEGWVEAI
-1064 EADVVADRLHSVPTA
+1064 EVDVVTDRLHSVPTA
-1079 VEVLVDGTSAGVFA
+1079 LEVLVDGASAGVVA
-1093 TELKA
+1093 TGLKA
-1098 AAASAAAP
+1098 DDASAAAP
-1106 LDSTATVSIPVR
+1106 LDSTATVSIPVQ

-1145 PLPVSIAEVRLGAN
+1145 PLPVSIAEVRLGAE
-1159 PVRLSPP
+1159 PIRLAPP

-1177 VSINGRPT
+1177 VSVNGRPT

-1191 SAADAEARRPLNL
+1191 SAADAESRRRLNL
-1204 QGCEPVTLTPNE
+1204 QGCEPVTLTPGE
-1216 TLVVTASG
+1216 TLVATTSG
-1224 ANTGIDIDQLVFTSP
+1224 ADTGIDIDQLVFTSP
-1239 APLPPTP
+1239 APLSPMPTDSAASSAPTP
-1246 AASPDSAERAE
+1246 TPTTDSAEGAG
-1257 AASPAPTPDSA
+1257 ASA
-1268 AAAEAAADSAEAS
+1268 
-1281 GAAADSVEGLEA
+1281 
-1293 STPDPAKDSAAEVKV
+1293 PDPAKGSTTAAVKV

-1322 SDTGRWLVLA
+1322 SDAGRWLVLA

-1349 KPVVIDGYANGWWL
+1349 EPVVIDGYANGWWL
-1363 PPGAETT
+1363 PPGGETT

-1398 AWKGRRTKPPSP
+1398 AWKGRRSESP
-1410 ADGPAKTAEAT
+1410 GPVNAAGAAECG
-1421 EYSPAK
+1421 
-1427 TAEATEYSP
+1427 P

-1441 IWPFAEPQQDPQPN
+1441 IWPFTEPQPAPQAGP
-1455 RPSPKAI
+1455 PSRQAI
-1462 GGAALATAAL
+1462 AVAALTTAAV
-1472 ATFTL
+1472 AAVTL

-1488 ALAAITAISLHWPR
+1488 ALAAITAISLHWQR
-1502 ARPLPLVAAATSL
+1502 AGPLPLAAAATSL
-1515 ATAATWIMISQYRF
+1515 GIAAAWIMISQYRF

-1541 EEVNILGMIT
+1541 EEVHILGMLT
-1551 ILLIATTYLQE
+1551 VLLIAATYIQE
-1562 STPPRQARQ
+1562 STTPRRAGR
-1571 PHTRN
+1571 HRAGSGK
-1576 RSHT
+1576 R

>member
-1 MLAVVAAAYG
+1 MLVAVAAGYG

-110 LLIAVLGYQLSPYL
+110 LLAAVLAYELSPYL

-138 AGLGWLIGLT
+138 AALGWLIGLT
-148 VRAARAGGW
+148 VRAARTGGW
-157 RYPAL
+157 RHPAL
-162 FALAAVT
+162 FALTAVT
-169 VGSVNATSLALVG
+169 AGSVNATSLALVG
-182 LAPALWLAHAA
+182 LAPALWLAHAVWA
-193 WVQRSVSWKRAGAVA
+193 ERSLSLRRAGAAA

-292 LVVGTLALGS
+292 LVVGTLALAA

-342 TRSDAGLAL
+342 TRTDAGLAL
-351 RSTPRALPLVALS
+351 RSTPRAVPLVALAI
-364 VAVLAAAGV
+364 AVLAGAGV
-373 NALARRMPRLGA
+373 NALHRRLPRFGA
-385 AVGAGVLLAVVLNNP
+385 FVSVGVLLAMVLNNP
-400 AIWKVRMVEEHLR
+400 AMWKVRMVEEHLR
-413 RPEDLPVYWLEAA
+413 RPENLPQYWLEAA
-426 ADLDRAGPG
+426 AAMDSAGPG
-435 RVWEAPGSDFAS
+435 RVWEVPGSDFAS

-475 SPQSAGLLTAVDRRL
+475 SAQSAALLTAVDRRL
-490 QEQTLEAES
+490 QEQTLEPES
-499 LAPVARLMGVS
+499 LAPVARLMGAG
-510 EIVHRADLTFE
+510 EIAHRADLTFE

-531 AALLERAPGLT
+531 AALLGRAPGLT
-542 PLAAYGD
+542 LLAAHGD
-549 PAPNE
+549 PVANE

-566 LARPAGAT
+566 LARPADPA

-581 FGVAGARPVV
+581 YSVADPRPLV
-591 GTRSAGA
+591 GTRSAASAA
-598 VVVVGDAD
+598 VVAGDAD
-606 GIVDAAAAGVAD
+606 GIVDSAAAGVLD
-618 FTGDN
+618 FTGDD
-623 PVFFAADLAA
+623 PVFFAADLVSTPELA
-633 DSGLAEL
+633 DR
-640 VLGAGGPGRPADI
+640 VLGAGAGKPAAI

-675 TETAGEEPL
+675 TEMAGETPL
-684 TYDPTDNR
+684 AYDPTDNR
-692 LAVFGADPT
+692 LAAFEADPT
-701 GDTRTVSEQ
+701 DDTRTVSEQ
-710 RGPVTARAT
+710 RGPVAARAT

-738 GSGDTAWVV
+738 GSPDTAWVV
-747 GAFSDPRGEFLRL
+747 GAFSDPRGEVLRL
-760 ELAEPGPVAAVR
+760 ELAEAGPLAAVR

-790 ADGRTAAT
+790 ADGRTAAA

-803 RSRAEPGQTVALGV
+803 RSRSEPGQRVELGV

-841 PVGFAEADLGLGPT
+841 PVGFAEVDLGLGPT
-855 TEVIRTPRALVDR
+855 TEVIRTPRALLDQ
-868 LGEDLDRHDL
+868 LGPDLDRHDL

-891 PVRSDPEPHMARAV
+891 PVRADPEPHMVRAV
-905 PLPVERQATLRG
+905 PLPTEREATLQG

-929 IDDLLGLKTD
+929 IDALLGLRT
-939 SGPAVTA
+939 GAEATVTA
-946 KSSGSRASTAET
+946 TSSGR
-958 PEKQVSG
+958 
-965 PAVTAKSPES
+965 
-975 RASAAETPGKRVSG
+975 
-989 LAVTAKSSG
+989 
-998 HLAGDLPSRAS
+998 LAGDLPSRAS

-1032 EIALTAPTLDPT
+1032 EIALAAPTLDQT
-1044 LNQNEGP
+1044 LNQEARP
-1051 APAVEVEIDVEVI
+1051 DTEIKPEVDVEVI
-1064 EADVVADRLHSVPTA
+1064 EVDVVTDRLHSIPA
-1079 VEVLVDGTSAGVFA
+1079 ALEVLVDGASAGLFP
-1093 TELKA
+1093 TGLKA
-1098 AAASAAAP
+1098 DDASAAAP
-1106 LDSTATVSIPVR
+1106 LDSTATVSIPVPTSGR
-1118 ATGSA
+1118 T
-1123 FRLVVAEVSERL
+1123 FRLTMAEVSERL

-1145 PLPVSIAEVRLGAN
+1145 PLPVSIAEVRLG
-1159 PVRLSPP
+1159 PDPIRLRPP
-1166 TPVDTGCREDL
+1166 TPIDTGCREDL
-1177 VSINGRPT
+1177 VRVNGRSV

-1191 SAADAEARRPLNL
+1191 SAADAEARHRLDL
-1204 QGCEPVTLTPNE
+1204 EGCEPVTLTPGE
-1216 TLVVTASG
+1216 TLIVTAAG
-1224 ANTGIDIDQLVFTSP
+1224 ADTGIDIDQLVLT
-1239 APLPPTP
+1239 
-1246 AASPDSAERAE
+1246 
-1257 AASPAPTPDSA
+1257 SPAPTPPPPAPASPG
-1268 AAAEAAADSAEAS
+1268 AEAAPTDSATPAPI
-1281 GAAADSVEGLEA
+1281 DSPSSPGEV
-1293 STPDPAKDSAAEVKV
+1293 EVK
-1308 ERHRDT
+1308 RHRDT
-1314 SFTATVPP
+1314 NFTATVPA
-1322 SDTGRWLVLA
+1322 STTGRWLVLA
-1332 QSHNRGW
+1332 QSHNQGW
-1339 QAVADGVDLG
+1339 QATADGIDLG
-1349 KPVVIDGYANGWWL
+1349 EPVVIDGYANGWWL
-1363 PPGAETT
+1363 PPGDKTT
-1370 VELRWTPQRLVDA
+1370 VELHWTPQRLVDA
-1383 ALALSAIFT
+1383 ALALSAIITLF
-1392 ALTIAL
+1392 TIAL
-1398 AWKGRRTKPPSP
+1398 AWRGRRAPESPTSAATVGPVEFGPPLPELAWPLFSLQP
-1410 ADGPAKTAEAT
+1410 NAEALQP
-1421 EYSPAK
+1421 SQRA
-1427 TAEATEYSP
+1427 TAA
-1436 ALPQL
+1436 
-1441 IWPFAEPQQDPQPN
+1441 
-1455 RPSPKAI
+1455 
-1462 GGAALATAAL
+1462 AALATATTAAL
-1472 ATFTL
+1472 TL
-1477 PQWPTWLPLAA
+1477 PQWPTWLPVAVALGAITIISLRWQRATALPLTASAISLAA
-1488 ALAAITAISLHWPR
+1488 AAA
-1502 ARPLPLVAAATSL
+1502 
-1515 ATAATWIMISQYRF
+1515 WIMVSQRRF

-1534 FAWPQRF
+1534 FGWPQRF
-1541 EEVNILGMIT
+1541 EEVHILGITT
-1551 ILLIATTYLQE
+1551 ILLALTAYICE
-1562 STPPRQARQ
+1562 STT
-1571 PHTRN
+1571 TRM
-1576 RSHT
+1576 RAAATHSRAKETAYEKAGGRKR